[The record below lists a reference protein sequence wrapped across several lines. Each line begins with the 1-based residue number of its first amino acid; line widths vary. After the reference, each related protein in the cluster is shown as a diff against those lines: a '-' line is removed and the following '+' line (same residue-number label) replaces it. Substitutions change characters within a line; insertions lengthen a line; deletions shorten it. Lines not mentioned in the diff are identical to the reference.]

1 MRRDLETLENVHP
14 TLSVLIE
21 TWRDGAR
28 EWLDNIEEPPPVEA
42 ITWQPF
48 ENGPSIGGL
57 LLHMIGCD
65 LYWLESVVHGRPLDA
80 ESPAV
85 AYDSTAMQ
93 DIVFWPTPPKN
104 EWDWYLTLFT
114 SSRKAVI
121 ADVIAFNQPEHTIQ
135 RNGREYTFQ
144 WIIAHLVEH
153 DSYHGGQIVMLHE
166 MWKKLHAR

>member
-1 MRRDLETLENVHP
+1 M
-14 TLSVLIE
+14 
-21 TWRDGAR
+21 
-28 EWLDNIEEPPPVEA
+28 
-42 ITWQPF
+42 
-48 ENGPSIGGL
+48 
-57 LLHMIGCD
+57 
-65 LYWLESVVHGRPLDA
+65 DA
-80 ESPAV
+80 ENPAV

-114 SSRKAVI
+114 SSREAAI
-121 ADVIAFNQPEHTIQ
+121 ADVIAFNEPEYTVQ

-166 MWKKLHAR
+166 MWKELHAR